1 MEIATVRNAI
11 IDQLKNDA
19 DIIALCGADAV
30 DYGLGR
36 QFPESL
42 PALRIIQLGRDE
54 EEEAES
60 GDGDPF
66 IWVNYRFHLAYI
78 FEIQSDED
86 EKTVEDMESSAD
98 RVIRK
103 ALAKDYTLQNYA
115 IDIALGRTFF
125 RAIPEKNKYFVIIEL
140 SVRVLEQA
148 SIR

>member
-1 MEIATVRNAI
+1 
-11 IDQLKNDA
+11 
-19 DIIALCGADAV
+19 
-30 DYGLGR
+30 
-36 QFPESL
+36 
-42 PALRIIQLGRDE
+42 
-54 EEEAES
+54 
-60 GDGDPF
+60 
-66 IWVNYRFHLAYI
+66 
-78 FEIQSDED
+78 
-86 EKTVEDMESSAD
+86 MESSAD